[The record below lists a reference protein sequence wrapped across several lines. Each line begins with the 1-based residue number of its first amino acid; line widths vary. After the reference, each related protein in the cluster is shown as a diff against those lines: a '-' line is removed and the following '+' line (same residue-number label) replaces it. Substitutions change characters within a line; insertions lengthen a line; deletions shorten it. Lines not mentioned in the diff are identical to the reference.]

1 MKNSDFKILIVDD
14 EAEFRKVVKTILEAK
29 KYHVEHVSSAEM
41 ALTKLKKNKYNLI
54 LTDLVMPEKN
64 GLELLDEIKNYDPAI
79 EVIIVTGYGSID
91 NAVNAMKK
99 GAFSYYI
106 KSNSPEKLLK
116 EIKKLQKTLEAREK
130 YLMSAVTDSKY
141 MLETSN
147 KDFKN
152 VLKIA
157 KKASQSNVNILIL
170 GESGVGK
177 EVIAKFIHNNS
188 NRSEEPFIPVNCH
201 TYSKNILESELFGHE
216 KGSFTGATVQKI
228 GKFERANNG
237 TVFLDE
243 IGELSMDMQVKLLR
257 VIENRT
263 IERVGGVEPIKLDFR
278 LISATNKDLLDK
290 FQESFR
296 DDLFYRISTIVLRV
310 PPLRERK
317 SDLPNLISFFIK
329 ESSKKLGIEIKDI
342 DKNVMEYLLDY
353 DYPGNI
359 RELKNII
366 ERLVVLSEEGMITK
380 DTLFV
385 DSKTYD
391 QEGKAISLKEF
402 REDVE
407 SKYIAKIIESC
418 DGNIT
423 QASKVLN
430 ISRRQLHNKINDYG
444 L

>member
-1 MKNSDFKILIVDD
+1 MKNSEFKILIVDD
-14 EAEFRKVVKTILEAK
+14 EVEFRKVVKTILGAK
-29 KYHVEHVSSAEM
+29 KYNVEHVSNAEI
-41 ALTKLKKNKYNLI
+41 ALSKIKKNKYHLV

-64 GLELLDEIKNYDPAI
+64 GLELLDEIKDYDPSI

-141 MLETSN
+141 MLDTSN

-188 NRSEEPFIPVNCH
+188 ERCEKPFIPVNCH
-201 TYSKNILESELFGHE
+201 AYSKNILESELFGHE
-216 KGSFTGATVQKI
+216 KGSFTGAAYQKI
-228 GKFERANNG
+228 GKFESANSG

-257 VIENRT
+257 VIENKT
-263 IERVGGVEPIKLDFR
+263 IERVGGSEAIKLDFR

-296 DDLFYRISTIVLRV
+296 DDLFYRISTIILRV

-329 ESSKKLGIEIKDI
+329 QSSKKLGIEIKDM

-366 ERLVVLSEEGMITK
+366 ERLVVLSENGLITK

>member
-1 MKNSDFKILIVDD
+1 
-14 EAEFRKVVKTILEAK
+14 
-29 KYHVEHVSSAEM
+29 
-41 ALTKLKKNKYNLI
+41 
-54 LTDLVMPEKN
+54 
-64 GLELLDEIKNYDPAI
+64 
-79 EVIIVTGYGSID
+79 
-91 NAVNAMKK
+91 
-99 GAFSYYI
+99 
-106 KSNSPEKLLK
+106 
-116 EIKKLQKTLEAREK
+116 
-130 YLMSAVTDSKY
+130 
-141 MLETSN
+141 
-147 KDFKN
+147 
-152 VLKIA
+152 
-157 KKASQSNVNILIL
+157 
-170 GESGVGK
+170 
-177 EVIAKFIHNNS
+177 
-188 NRSEEPFIPVNCH
+188 
-201 TYSKNILESELFGHE
+201 
-216 KGSFTGATVQKI
+216 
-228 GKFERANNG
+228 
-237 TVFLDE
+237 
-243 IGELSMDMQVKLLR
+243 MDMQVKLLR

-263 IERVGGVEPIKLDFR
+263 IERVGGREAIKLDFR

-296 DDLFYRISTIVLRV
+296 DDLFYRISTIILRV
-310 PPLRERK
+310 PPLRDRK

-329 ESSKKLGIEIKDI
+329 QSSKKLGIEIKDM

-366 ERLVVLSEEGMITK
+366 ERLVVLSEDGLITK

-407 SKYIAKIIESC
+407 SKYIAKVIESC